1 MPHEQGSSL
10 KRSIAFQGEHGA
22 YSEQAIRKLFGESP
36 ITTPCRSFREMLK
49 LVSEEKVD
57 YAMLPV
63 ENSLAGTVI
72 PAYDALIESELFVQA
87 EVMLRIEHCLMAPE
101 GVKIEDIRYVISHHQ
116 ALS

>member
-1 MPHEQGSSL
+1 
-10 KRSIAFQGEHGA
+10 
-22 YSEQAIRKLFGESP
+22 
-36 ITTPCRSFREMLK
+36 MLK